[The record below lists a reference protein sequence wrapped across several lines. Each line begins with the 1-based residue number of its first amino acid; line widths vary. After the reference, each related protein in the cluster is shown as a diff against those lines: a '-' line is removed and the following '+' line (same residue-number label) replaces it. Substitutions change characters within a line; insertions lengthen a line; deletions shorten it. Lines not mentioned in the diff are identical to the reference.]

1 MVELLDTETQ
11 RTGVSYSKRQQKRKR
26 KEQAFPTRDKKTI
39 CLSVRVFFCLPLA
52 KKCIENGLEPKSDF
66 TRIEQVFFKRLYKRF
81 VCPFECFFACLLQK
95 NVSRIIYWF
104 QTTFVII
111 VRSSVFL
118 PASCKKCIENRLD
131 PTAMCLSVR
140 VFFCLPLAKKVS
152 RIIYLFQTT
161 FVIIVRSRLFLP
173 ASCKKSITN
182 NLFVPDDI
190 CYYCPFECFFACL
203 LQKKYHE

>member
-26 KEQAFPTRDKKTI
+26 KEQAFPTRRK
-39 CLSVRVFFCLPLA
+39 
-52 KKCIENGLEPKSDF
+52 
-66 TRIEQVFFKRLYKRF
+66 KRF

-118 PASCKKCIENRLD
+118 PASCKKMYRER
-131 PTAMCLSVR
+131 
-140 VFFCLPLAKKVS
+140 
-152 RIIYLFQTT
+152 
-161 FVIIVRSRLFLP
+161 
-173 ASCKKSITN
+173 
-182 NLFVPDDI
+182 
-190 CYYCPFECFFACL
+190 CFFASRNEDAKML
-203 LQKKYHE
+203 ASSTRRDKTLQKYLRLVRSSVFLRLDTEP

>member
-26 KEQAFPTRDKKTI
+26 KEQAFPTRRKKD
-39 CLSVRVFFCLPLA
+39 LSVRSSVFCLPLA
-52 KKCIENGLEPKSDF
+52 KK
-66 TRIEQVFFKRLYKRF
+66 
-81 VCPFECFFACLLQK
+81 
-95 NVSRIIYWF
+95 VSRIIFLF

-111 VRSSVFL
+111 VRSSV
-118 PASCKKCIENRLD
+118 
-131 PTAMCLSVR
+131 
-140 VFFCLPLAKKVS
+140 
-152 RIIYLFQTT
+152 
-161 FVIIVRSRLFLP
+161 FLP

-203 LQKKYHE
+203 LQKKVSRMIYLFQTTFVIIVRSSVFLPASCKKKYHE